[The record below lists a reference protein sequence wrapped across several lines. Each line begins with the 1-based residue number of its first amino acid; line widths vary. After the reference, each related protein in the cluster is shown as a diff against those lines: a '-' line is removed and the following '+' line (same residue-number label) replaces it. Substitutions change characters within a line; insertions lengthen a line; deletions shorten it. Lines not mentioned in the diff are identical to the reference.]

1 MYRAVM
7 KPIAGNYRTI
17 PISIIGVI
25 FSLARKNSAVKAMA
39 NSGVVL
45 MRGGDPRD
53 LSTVQR
59 DERAQLAD
67 QRKDCRSA
75 VERQALTIDLYRSPF
90 SVEQQRAKQ
99 AYQRCRCRNGRG
111 DDRLISRVKPGFAN
125 ILQYRR

>member
-17 PISIIGVI
+17 PSIIGVI
-25 FSLARKNSAVKAMA
+25 CSLARKNSAVKAMA

-59 DERAQLAD
+59 DKLHNWPI
-67 QRKDCRSA
+67 SA
-75 VERQALTIDLYRSPF
+75 KTAAAP
-90 SVEQQRAKQ
+90 
-99 AYQRCRCRNGRG
+99 
-111 DDRLISRVKPGFAN
+111 
-125 ILQYRR
+125 